1 MSESNKKYMI
11 GGIGI
16 LILCVFL
23 SCISISLSSSLF
35 AFLGKSDDKE
45 NNNPLSTKKDSPP
58 STKKDSPPSTKKD
71 NPLSNLLSPVTPRPS
86 SNLLKPVIAPS
97 SWSPMANGCEAN
109 PPLLSCPSGKT
120 IKSGELSYGRWD
132 NNVCPHE
139 TINSGTGYVRNKHQ
153 INSRCINQQQCQ
165 INSLNDEFGDPMP
178 GVYKQWESN
187 IVCG

>member
-45 NNNPLSTKKDSPP
+45 YNNPLSTKKDTPPSAKKDSPP

-71 NPLSNLLSPVTPRPS
+71 SPLSNLLKPDILS
-86 SNLLKPVIAPS
+86 SS
-97 SWSPMANGCEAN
+97 SWSPKASGCEGN
-109 PPLLSCPSGKT
+109 PPLLSCPTGKT

-139 TINSGTGYVRNKHQ
+139 TVNSGTGYVRNKHQ

-178 GVYKQWESN
+178 GVYTMG
-187 IVCG
+187 I